1 MAKSQSKDYPQIITV
16 TKIDDK
22 TARLRLIKNIIEIEI
37 EANQEL
43 EQDTEESTTETMYEY
58 DEVVYTT
65 AYRTTLE
72 QHVTDNF
79 ELYYDFGLQKE
90 KDIRKAEI
98 VKQLAELDKEVTRVE
113 EDLIAQLQIELH
125 PKKLEVML
133 KKQSLR
139 EELAG
144 L

>member
-1 MAKSQSKDYPQIITV
+1 MKAQNGTYPDDVKIKLIGERECEIILAGDV
-16 TKIDDK
+16 
-22 TARLRLIKNIIEIEI
+22 IEVV
-37 EANQEL
+37 
-43 EQDTEESTTETMYEY
+43 EEDRTYYEY
-58 DEVVYTT
+58 DEYKFTT
-65 AYRTTLE
+65 IYREGLAEKIKSNFARYLE
-72 QHVTDNF
+72 FAKGKVR
-79 ELYYDFGLQKE
+79 GE
-90 KDIRKAEI
+90 KQAEI
-98 VKQLAELDKEVTRVE
+98 LRQLSELDKVVTRVE